1 MRKITC
7 FAILTAVL
15 LVSTWMVASHDI
27 AEDLNSGIV
36 RLHILANSDTP
47 EDQELKFKVRDK
59 LLEEAGKTPT
69 LLSDIEIEKIC
80 RNVLT
85 ENNCQ
90 DSITVWRGQFYF
102 PQKSY
107 ENLTLPAGTYHAVRI
122 LIGEGA
128 GQNWWCIMFPP
139 LCFTDKALG
148 EFDENAIDALKNAVA
163 PETLSMITE
172 SDRITIKPSFK
183 LVELWQE
190 LRSNSENK

>member
-1 MRKITC
+1 MKKITC
-7 FAILTAVL
+7 FAVLTVLL

-27 AEDLNSGIV
+27 AEDLSAGIV
-36 RLHILANSDTP
+36 RLHILANSDAP
-47 EDQELKFKVRDK
+47 KDQELKLKVRDR

-69 LLSDIEIEKIC
+69 LLADSEIEKIC
-80 RNVLT
+80 KNVLA
-85 ENNCQ
+85 ENGCK
-90 DSITVWRGQFYF
+90 DSITVCRGQFYF

-107 ENLTLPAGTYHAVRI
+107 ENLTLPAGTYQAVRI

-128 GQNWWCIMFPP
+128 GQNWWCVMFPP

-148 EFDENAIDALKNAVA
+148 ECDENAMETLKNTVA
-163 PETLSMITE
+163 PETFSMITE

-190 LRSNSENK
+190 IRAKSEN